1 MQGIQELQQQ
11 FNLLLEMSP
20 HEQRAFLDDLGRR
33 HPRRAARLLRM
44 IGCHTDA
51 VVYFDERYRERTD
64 PSQRFV
70 DHLLYK
76 LQELKQPETIGPY
89 RILDRLGTGG
99 MGIVYK
105 AAQDAPL
112 KRTVAIKLLRAG
124 AQGEDTLRHLERETA
139 TLAQLKHG
147 GIPPVF
153 EVGVEN
159 GQPYLV
165 MEHVEGLPINTY
177 CREKRVPLR
186 GRLALISQVCDV
198 LLYCHGRGL
207 IHGDLKPANVL
218 VVETE
223 KGAGR
228 PQVKVIDFGIARAL
242 ADHEGMAH
250 LELGF
255 QQPRGSVAYMAPEQA
270 LPNSLADVRND
281 VYSLGAML
289 YELLTGLA
297 PERPLAPTT
306 YPFPSA
312 EALQQWLQ
320 QPIIPAGRAV
330 LTADSDPDA
339 AGLGQS
345 RRALAHLL
353 QPELAALLARATEP
367 DPERRLANV
376 VVFHDE
382 LQRFAQHQL
391 LESAKPYP
399 WWLKI
404 KKMWH
409 RNPFRLMTYALNVL
423 LLVSITHGWW
433 GTAVAK
439 AREEQVKNFFDGF
452 LTSVHPAKSGPD
464 VLLLEVLRSSAE
476 ELDGQG
482 NLDAETNF
490 ELRRTLGIS
499 FFTNGYFGDAR
510 REFGKM
516 ADAAAKAKGKGSAS
530 YAEAMMYLGKTEEE
544 RQNLEAAFEWL
555 TRAVDLAERT
565 MAADDRRL
573 LEMYA
578 SLASVELAR
587 KNFDRAAGLAQ
598 KAVLQYQDSDD
609 KDRILCFSLLKYGA
623 AKSELG
629 EDQVGI
635 EAVRE
640 GLRCYRQLNSSEM
653 YVATALHHLT
663 NVLIRTNHPQE
674 AVAVGREAV
683 AVRERVTPKNSKTA
697 RVKYDLAR
705 ALNRAGHTDEALKV
719 AREALA
725 FLEKEAP
732 EAVGDQNRIKEF
744 LIQAEANVSL
754 HATVKRYRD
763 LVATYRKNRNLES
776 VGAAT
781 ALNNLGHYLIREG
794 KAKAALAHLDEA
806 LSIRR
811 RLPGDQARALIVVQT
826 TQAFAHNRL
835 EEFETALGLMNAV
848 HVQVK
853 KLPKETA
860 AFQAQLDVEKG
871 AALFGLKRYDEACA
885 LLEPA
890 LANLPA
896 GFYRR
901 AEILGYL
908 AEGYRRLGR
917 HDLGET
923 YQRLRDQAAKA
934 TAQEG
939 QALQP

>member
-20 HEQRAFLDDLGRR
+20 QEQRAFLDELGRR
-33 HPRRAARLLRM
+33 HPGRAARLLRM

-51 VVYFDERYRERTD
+51 VLYFDQRYRERTD

-89 RILDRLGTGG
+89 RILERLGTGG

-124 AQGEDTLRHLERETA
+124 AQGEDMVRHLARETA

-165 MEHVEGLPINTY
+165 MEHVEGLPINVY
-177 CREKRVPLR
+177 CREKKVPLP
-186 GRLALISQVCDV
+186 GRLALISQVCEV

-218 VVETE
+218 VVD
-223 KGAGR
+223 GDRGGGR

-242 ADHEGMAH
+242 ADHEGMTH

-270 LPNSLADVRND
+270 QPNNPADVRND

-297 PERPLAPTT
+297 PERPQAPTT
-306 YPFPSA
+306 YPFPSL

-320 QPIIPAGRAV
+320 QPLIGASRAV
-330 LTADSDPDA
+330 LTAESDQVGE
-339 AGLGQS
+339 GLGLS
-345 RRALAHLL
+345 RKALARLL
-353 QPELAALLARATEP
+353 RPELDALLARATDP
-367 DPERRLANV
+367 DPELRLANV

-391 LESAKPYP
+391 LETAKPYP
-399 WWLKI
+399 WWLKL

-409 RNPFRLMTYALNVL
+409 RNPFRLMTYALNLL

-433 GTAVAK
+433 GTAVARN
-439 AREEQVKNFFDGF
+439 REAQVKNFFDGF

-476 ELDGQG
+476 ELDREG
-482 NLDAETNF
+482 NLDAETDF

-499 FFTNGYFGDAR
+499 FYTNGYFGDAR

-516 ADAAAKAKGKGSAS
+516 ADAAVKAKGKGSAV

-555 TRAVDLAERT
+555 SRAVDLAERT
-565 MAADDRRL
+565 MASDDRRL

-578 SLASVELAR
+578 SLASVELER
-587 KNFDRAAGLAQ
+587 KNFDRAAGLAH
-598 KAVLQYQDSDD
+598 KAVLSYEGRDD

-640 GLRCYRQLNSSEM
+640 GLRCYRRLNSSEM

-663 NVLIRTNHPQE
+663 NVLIRTNHPKE
-674 AVAVGREAV
+674 AVEVGREAV
-683 AVRERVTPKNSKTA
+683 AVRERVTPLNSKTA

-705 ALNRAGHTDEALKV
+705 ALQLAGQTDEAIKL
-719 AREALA
+719 AQEALT
-725 FLEKEAP
+725 FLEKQAP
-732 EAVGDQNRIKEF
+732 EAMGDQYRILEF
-744 LIQAEANVSL
+744 LIQTEATLSPKT
-754 HATVKRYRD
+754 TVQRYRQ
-763 LVATYRKNRNLES
+763 LVAAYRKNRDIQS
-776 VGAAT
+776 VGGAT
-781 ALNNLGHYLIREG
+781 ALNNLGHFLIREG
-794 KAKAALAHLDEA
+794 NAKAALACLDEA
-806 LSIRR
+806 LAIRR
-811 RLPGDQARALIVVQT
+811 ELPGDQARARLVIQT
-826 TQAFAHNRL
+826 SQAFAHNRL
-835 EEFETALGLMNAV
+835 GAFETAREIMDRVKTEA
-848 HVQVK
+848 K
-853 KLPKETA
+853 KLPHVTPR
-860 AFQAQLDVEKG
+860 FQAQLDVEQG
-871 AALFGLKRYDEACA
+871 TALFGLQRYEEACA

-890 LANLPA
+890 LSVLPT

-901 AEILGYL
+901 AEMLDCL
-908 AEGYRRLGR
+908 VEGYRRLGR
-917 HDLGET
+917 DDLSQT
-923 YQRLRDQAAKA
+923 YQRLRDQTAKDPV
-934 TAQEG
+934 EG
-939 QALQP
+939 TPPP

>member
-20 HEQRAFLDDLGRR
+20 QEQRVFLDELGHR
-33 HPRRAARLLRM
+33 HPQRAARLLRM

-51 VVYFDERYRERTD
+51 VLYFDQRYRQRAD

-76 LQELKQPETIGPY
+76 LQELKQPESIGPY

-112 KRTVAIKLLRAG
+112 TRTVAIKLLRAG
-124 AQGEDTLRHLERETA
+124 AQGEDALRHLERETA

-177 CREKRVPLR
+177 CREKRVSLR
-186 GRLALISQVCDV
+186 GRLALISQICEV

-218 VVETE
+218 VVESE
-223 KGAGR
+223 NGAGR

-242 ADHEGMAH
+242 ADHEGMTH

-255 QQPRGSVAYMAPEQA
+255 QQPRGSVAYMAPEQSQ
-270 LPNSLADVRND
+270 PNSPADVRND

-297 PERPLAPTT
+297 PDRPCAPTT
-306 YPFPSA
+306 YPFPSL
-312 EALQQWLQ
+312 EALQQWLK
-320 QPIIPAGRAV
+320 QPIVPAGQAV
-330 LTADSDPDA
+330 LTAESDPVA
-339 AGLGQS
+339 AGLGLS
-345 RRALAHLL
+345 RKALARLL
-353 QPELAALLARATEP
+353 RPELDALLARATEP

-376 VVFHDE
+376 VVFYDE
-382 LQRFAQHQL
+382 LQRFEQHQL
-391 LESAKPYP
+391 LETAKPYP

-439 AREEQVKNFFDGF
+439 NREEQVKNFFDGF

-476 ELDGQG
+476 ELDRAG
-482 NLDAETNF
+482 NLDPETDF

-499 FFTNGYFGDAR
+499 FFTNGYFADAR

-516 ADAAAKAKGKGSAS
+516 ADAAAKTKGKRSAF

-555 TRAVDLAERT
+555 TRAVDLAEGT
-565 MAADDRRL
+565 MVADDRRL

-587 KNFDRAAGLAQ
+587 KNFDRAAGLAH
-598 KAVLQYQDSDD
+598 KAVLQYEGSDD

-674 AVAVGREAV
+674 AVEVGREAL

-705 ALNRAGHTDEALKV
+705 ALDLAGETDEAIKI

-732 EAVGDQNRIKEF
+732 EAVGDQNRIREF
-744 LIQAEANVSL
+744 LIQAEAPVSL
-754 HATVKRYRD
+754 QATVKRYRN
-763 LVATYRKNRNLES
+763 LVATYRKNRDIQS
-776 VGAAT
+776 VSGAI

-806 LSIRR
+806 LAIRR
-811 RLPGDQARALIVVQT
+811 SLPGDQARALLVVQT
-826 TQAFAHNRL
+826 TRAFAHNRL
-835 EEFETALGLMNAV
+835 GEFETALGMMDRVNLQA
-848 HVQVK
+848 K
-853 KLPKETA
+853 KLPKVTPS
-860 AFQAQLDVEKG
+860 FLAQLDVEKG
-871 AALFGLKRYDEACA
+871 TALFGLQRYDEACA
-885 LLEPA
+885 VLEPA
-890 LANLPA
+890 LSHLPN

-908 AEGYRRLGR
+908 AAGYRHLGR
-917 HDLGET
+917 DDLSET
-923 YQRLRDQAAKA
+923 YRRLRDQTVKE
-934 TAQEG
+934 TEEEAQ
-939 QALQP
+939 AP